1 MTTILFDTLDFA
13 NQLKD
18 VGFTDEQARVMTQLQ
33 RAARDNTLEQ
43 ARHDYH
49 LDDVSTKRDLK
60 EMEVALTRDMKEIEA
75 VLIRDMKEMEVKLTR
90 DMKEMEAK
98 LTRDMKEMETRLT
111 HDMKEMETRLTHDM
125 KELDHKIELLRA
137 DTGRMMAETKA
148 ELIRWVVGVGLLQT
162 SLIIGA
168 LMKMAHLI

>member
-1 MTTILFDTLDFA
+1 MTAILFDTLDFA

-18 VGFTDEQARVMTQLQ
+18 VGFTDEQARVLTQLQ
-33 RAARDNTLEQ
+33 RAATDNTLEQ

-60 EMEVALTRDMKEIEA
+60 EMEIALTRDMKEIEA
-75 VLIRDMKEMEVKLTR
+75 
-90 DMKEMEAK
+90 A

-111 HDMKEMETRLTHDM
+111 RDIKEIETALTRDIATLARDMKEMET
-125 KELDHKIELLRA
+125 KLDHKIELLRA
-137 DTGRMMAETKA
+137 DTGRMIAETKA

>member
-1 MTTILFDTLDFA
+1 MTAVLFDTLDFA
-13 NQLKD
+13 NQLKN
-18 VGFTDEQARVMTQLQ
+18 VGFTDEQASVLTQLQ
-33 RAARDNTLEQ
+33 RAATDNTLEQ

-49 LDDVSTKRDLK
+49 LDEVTTKRDLK
-60 EMEVALTRDMKEIEA
+60 EIEAALTRDIKEIEA
-75 VLIRDMKEMEVKLTR
+75 KLSRDIAVLAHDIKELETR
-90 DMKEMEAK
+90 
-98 LTRDMKEMETRLT
+98 LTRDMKEMET
-111 HDMKEMETRLTHDM
+111 K
-125 KELDHKIELLRA
+125 LDHKIELLRA